1 MTIEVLKVELKSV
14 SDASGLEKG
23 ITSGLFKADEVIG
36 VIGKTEGNGGVND
49 FTRILADQ
57 AFRRV
62 LLRHG
67 KRDEKAV
74 NQIPM
79 VWSGGCDGVITPHAT
94 VFARNDKTG
103 PASKARL
110 VMGTAISAVLLPE
123 DIGRP
128 AMVEKVAAAV
138 KDAMR
143 DAGISDPKDVHYVQ
157 TKTPLLTIDSV
168 RDAESRGQHVAGEV
182 HDSMG
187 VSNGTTALGIA
198 VALGEIKMP
207 KAEQVCKDLD
217 LYSSVASC
225 SSGVELT
232 QAQIVL
238 LGNRPGAG
246 GRYRIGHAVM
256 RDALDIDG
264 IYDAIRNAGLNLPD
278 RPRAEDLHGR
288 VVNCFMKCEADR
300 RGTLRGRRQ
309 IMLDDSDVHHHRHSK
324 AAVGGVAAAAIG
336 DPAVFVSVDA
346 MHQGPQGG
354 GPVIAIVEVGVFPVS
369 SSLPYFVA
377 LERGFFKEQNIEPEM
392 VRLIGGPPNIAAMIT
407 NQIDAAAVLVTI
419 EGMNADLKKPGV
431 AMYISL
437 NSQNK
442 TYQMEQFVVRKGYP
456 ASSLKDLKGAK
467 IMSAPGPAN
476 VTMAKAAL
484 AAAGL
489 KEGDYTIDQ
498 LDMAQHVNV
507 MQAGTFDAGYTL
519 EPNASTMRKMGI
531 ASTIEAGVIAH
542 YVLGD
547 PNANAFVGGGA
558 LTSDFIKSRPDVA
571 KRFTAAWGKAVAF
584 INSNPQEARKHLLK
598 NTFTPEDVVDT
609 VPMIRYYMV
618 GDLTAKDKADFQ
630 KFIDF
635 SVQTGTLPEKVDV
648 TKYMQTF

>member
-1 MTIEVLKVELKSV
+1 MAIEVLKVELKSV

-23 ITSGLFKADEVIG
+23 ITGGLFKADEVIG

-62 LLRHG
+62 LLKHG
-67 KRDEKAV
+67 KRDEKTV

-94 VFARNDKTG
+94 VFARNSKTG

-110 VMGTAISAVLLPE
+110 VMGTAMSAVLLPE

-168 RDAESRGQHVAGEV
+168 RDAESRGKHVACEV

-207 KAEQVCKDLD
+207 KAEEICRNLD

-238 LGNRPGAG
+238 LGNRAGAG
-246 GRYRIGHAVM
+246 GRYRIGHSVM
-256 RDALDIDG
+256 KDALDIDG
-264 IYDAIRNAGLNLPD
+264 IYESIRDAGLSLPE
-278 RPRAEDLHGR
+278 RARASDLNGKL
-288 VVNCFMKCEADR
+288 VNCFMKCEADR

-324 AAVGGVAAAAIG
+324 GAVGGVAAAAIG

-354 GPVIAIVEVGVFPVS
+354 GPVIAIVDVG
-369 SSLPYFVA
+369 
-377 LERGFFKEQNIEPEM
+377 E
-392 VRLIGGPPNIAAMIT
+392 
-407 NQIDAAAVLVTI
+407 
-419 EGMNADLKKPGV
+419 
-431 AMYISL
+431 
-437 NSQNK
+437 
-442 TYQMEQFVVRKGYP
+442 
-456 ASSLKDLKGAK
+456 
-467 IMSAPGPAN
+467 
-476 VTMAKAAL
+476 
-484 AAAGL
+484 
-489 KEGDYTIDQ
+489 
-498 LDMAQHVNV
+498 
-507 MQAGTFDAGYTL
+507 
-519 EPNASTMRKMGI
+519 
-531 ASTIEAGVIAH
+531 
-542 YVLGD
+542 
-547 PNANAFVGGGA
+547 
-558 LTSDFIKSRPDVA
+558 
-571 KRFTAAWGKAVAF
+571 
-584 INSNPQEARKHLLK
+584 
-598 NTFTPEDVVDT
+598 
-609 VPMIRYYMV
+609 
-618 GDLTAKDKADFQ
+618 
-630 KFIDF
+630 
-635 SVQTGTLPEKVDV
+635 
-648 TKYMQTF
+648 